1 MKLTI
6 GDNIPV
12 TADAVLVGKLGTYQI
27 EIRQPKWL
35 AQLNRFSQ
43 AGGAVIADYTDHHI
57 AIRSKQSSFYRELL
71 EIAHLLITP
80 SESMKAQLSA
90 NLDTLVH
97 VIEDRLEFGGLP
109 PKDPENYSNTVLWF
123 GHESNLI
130 FLSNLVLE
138 WPDSLSDKTVLI
150 VSGKGGDALLKH
162 HLDGKKV
169 KINLQYL
176 EWSITTL
183 MLAARRAD
191 VAVIP
196 SDGGSYKQYASNNR
210 LVSSLTLG
218 LPTVATPLPSYREF
232 KDCFADLSRPEGEAT
247 LSRPDLGVSGV
258 RLFQKHYMQ
267 RFSEQAIVE
276 SWQKAFSEHLATP

>member
-90 NLDTLVH
+90 SLDTLVH
-97 VIEDRLEFGGLP
+97 VIEDKLEFGGLP

-162 HLDGKKV
+162 NLDGKKSN

-176 EWSITTL
+176 EWTITTL

-196 SDGGSYKQYASNNR
+196 SDGGSYKQYVSVSKNRRVQTSNT
-210 LVSSLTLG
+210 SF
-218 LPTVATPLPSYREF
+218 LPTVAMFRRFQAIGSSKLLCKLKRNGPP
-232 KDCFADLSRPEGEAT
+232 GEAT
-247 LSRPDLGVSGV
+247 LSYFFNIGVNTLG
-258 RLFQKHYMQ
+258 
-267 RFSEQAIVE
+267 
-276 SWQKAFSEHLATP
+276 